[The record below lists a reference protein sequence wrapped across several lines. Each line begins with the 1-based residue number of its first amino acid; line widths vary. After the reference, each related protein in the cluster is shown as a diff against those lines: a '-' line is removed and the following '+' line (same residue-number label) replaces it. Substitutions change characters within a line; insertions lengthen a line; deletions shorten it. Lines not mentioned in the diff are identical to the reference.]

1 MQRHLVARYVSYTRV
16 AHCALRVAQLLEIF
30 QAVLQLA
37 HTRPGTSGTIRIR
50 STGST
55 LKCEKLWGQ
64 GSSILSKNSTYVL
77 R

>member
-16 AHCALRVAQLLEIF
+16 AHCALRDAQLLEIF

-55 LKCEKLWGQ
+55 LKCEKAAQ
-64 GSSILSKNSTYVL
+64 CSSILSKNSTYVL